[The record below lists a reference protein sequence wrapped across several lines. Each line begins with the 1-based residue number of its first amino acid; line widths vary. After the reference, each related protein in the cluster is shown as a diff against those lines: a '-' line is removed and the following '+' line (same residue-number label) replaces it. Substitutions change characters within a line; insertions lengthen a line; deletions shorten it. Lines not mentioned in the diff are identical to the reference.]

1 MTLTDRR
8 LGPTFRR
15 HSRSAKA
22 REVGKANTRSW
33 KAAAQRL
40 KEVTYALYLAYRDP
54 RTPSYAK
61 VFVALLVG
69 YVFSPI
75 GPIPD
80 FIPVVGLLDEMVVVP
95 LGVILAR
102 KMIPDEVLAE
112 YRERSRE
119 LISEGK
125 QPVTRTAAVVVAVW
139 LLLAVIGVFL
149 AFRVAQGCCT

>member
-1 MTLTDRR
+1 MRGIGSILRR
-8 LGPTFRR
+8 R
-15 HSRSAKA
+15 SRFVRA
-22 REVGKANTRSW
+22 REVDKANVGSW

-40 KEVTYALYLAYRDP
+40 KEETYALYLAYRDP
-54 RTPSYAK
+54 RGPWYAR

-69 YVFSPI
+69 YVFSPVD
-75 GPIPD
+75 PIPD

-112 YRERSRE
+112 CREKMK
-119 LISEGK
+119 EGK
-125 QPVTRTAAVVVAVW
+125 KPVSRTAAVVMVAVW
-139 LLLAVIGVFL
+139 LPLAALGVFL

>member
-1 MTLTDRR
+1 MRGIGSILRR
-8 LGPTFRR
+8 R
-15 HSRSAKA
+15 SRFMRA
-22 REVGKANTRSW
+22 REVDKANVGSW
-33 KAAAQRL
+33 QGAAQRL
-40 KEVTYALYLAYRDP
+40 KEETYALYLAYRNP
-54 RTPSYAK
+54 RAPWYAR

-75 GPIPD
+75 DPIPD

-112 YRERSRE
+112 CRE
-119 LISEGK
+119 IMKEGK
-125 QPVTRTAAVVVAVW
+125 KPVSRTAAVVMVAVW
-139 LLLAVIGVFL
+139 LLLAALGVFL